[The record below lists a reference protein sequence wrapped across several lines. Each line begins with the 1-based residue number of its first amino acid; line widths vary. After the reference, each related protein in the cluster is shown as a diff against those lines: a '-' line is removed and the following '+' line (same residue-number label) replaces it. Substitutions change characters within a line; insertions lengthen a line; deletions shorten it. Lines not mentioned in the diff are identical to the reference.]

1 MQMANRGAA
10 VAEQRRSSSLTELLY
25 SLCSLYANNKEQGAC
40 IALWEG
46 GGRLHFYIEHTK
58 KMFYSVDGVSHL
70 YRHSLSVLGWYVH
83 TNLQLCIV

>member
-40 IALWEG
+40 IALCG
-46 GGRLHFYIEHTK
+46 G
-58 KMFYSVDGVSHL
+58 SVGD
-70 YRHSLSVLGWYVH
+70 
-83 TNLQLCIV
+83 CISI